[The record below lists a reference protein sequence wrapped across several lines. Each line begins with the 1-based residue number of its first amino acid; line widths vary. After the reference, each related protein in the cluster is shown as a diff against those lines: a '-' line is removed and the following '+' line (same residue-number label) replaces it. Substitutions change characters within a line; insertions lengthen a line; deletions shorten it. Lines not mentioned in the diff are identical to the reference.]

1 MTRATIAQL
10 ILMFGPQAIE
20 LIAKLRALWTKTLT
34 DEEVMDILK
43 LANKSYDDY
52 INQQAALAAK

>member
-1 MTRATIAQL
+1 MTGATIAQL

>member
-43 LANKSYDDY
+43 LANKSYDD
-52 INQQAALAAK
+52 